1 MVIVCYRKF
10 LVSGYYKLLVV
21 SMKIV
26 NKLNYFQVRIKICI
40 SIGVMFEIVK
50 FCLRIFFVYF
60 VFDFWRKVIIRF
72 KNEFKLY
79 RMFFFID
86 LEIF

>member
-1 MVIVCYRKF
+1 MVIVCCRKF

-26 NKLNYFQVRIKICI
+26 NKLNYFKVRIKICI
-40 SIGVMFEIVK
+40 SIGVMKLEIVK
-50 FCLRIFFVYF
+50 FCIRIFFIYF

-72 KNEFKLY
+72 KIEF
-79 RMFFFID
+79 
-86 LEIF
+86 

>member
-1 MVIVCYRKF
+1 MVIVCCRKF

-26 NKLNYFQVRIKICI
+26 NKLNYFKVRIKICI
-40 SIGVMFEIVK
+40 SIGVMMFEIVK
-50 FCLRIFFVYF
+50 FCIRIFFIYF

-72 KNEFKLY
+72 KIEF
-79 RMFFFID
+79 
-86 LEIF
+86 